1 MDFDSVTGLI
11 FGIGFGV
18 DSQGN
23 DARTLV
29 TLDSA
34 TATFTQ
40 VAAIPYNYLDL
51 LSAVSAID
59 MFAKSSVIIPVHEH
73 CVHQGQPPLVRLHE
87 QPDLIFIISQDE
99 P

>member
-23 DARTLV
+23 EARTLV

-40 VAAIPYNYLDL
+40 VAAIPDNYLDL

-59 MFAKSSVIIPVHEH
+59 MFDRIVVWCAHRDSIF
-73 CVHQGQPPLVRLHE
+73 QGQPPLVCIHE
-87 QPDLIFIISQDE
+87 QPDLVVLGLQVS